1 MKRNKSNKIFGALL
15 PILTMAFLVS
25 CTDVE
30 SIDINRPGLEE
41 QSPELYAKYLENLNT
56 YKRSDDHKVA
66 YAWFDNSV
74 KAPYSRAHHISDIPD
89 SLDVVSMMYPADL
102 AEFEL
107 TDMAT
112 VRRKGTKVVY
122 TISFDRIQKEY
133 TDKVKEGV
141 ETGTFSVYL
150 KAEVDRLISY
160 ESSFDGIIAEYKGKN
175 PIYMSAADKEE
186 AKANQDIFWG
196 AVMAWK
202 QANTN
207 KLLTFQGY
215 PENLIGQ
222 SVLSECR
229 HIILATDDVDAVEEL
244 SVVARKA
251 MLSAGTPTDRFVV
264 AVSTISM
271 DAADTKTGFYEKAR
285 AIKEAAYWITE
296 PSADYTRAGIAIYNI
311 QNDYY
316 NADAIYPC
324 VKEAINIMNPSPR
337 K

>member
-1 MKRNKSNKIFGALL
+1 MKKYKSNKIFGALL
-15 PILTMAFLVS
+15 PILTMALLVS

-41 QSPELYAKYLENLNT
+41 QSPELYAKYLENLNA
-56 YKRSDDHKVA
+56 YKSSSDHKVA

-107 TDMAT
+107 ADMAA

-133 TDKVKEGV
+133 ANKVKEGV
-141 ETGTFSVYL
+141 ETGLFSAYL
-150 KAEVDRLISY
+150 KAEVDKLISY

-175 PIYMSAADKEE
+175 PIYMSAVDKEE

-202 QANTN
+202 QANTA

-215 PENLIGQ
+215 PENLIG
-222 SVLSECR
+222 
-229 HIILATDDVDAVEEL
+229 
-244 SVVARKA
+244 
-251 MLSAGTPTDRFVV
+251 
-264 AVSTISM
+264 
-271 DAADTKTGFYEKAR
+271 
-285 AIKEAAYWITE
+285 
-296 PSADYTRAGIAIYNI
+296 
-311 QNDYY
+311 
-316 NADAIYPC
+316 
-324 VKEAINIMNPSPR
+324 
-337 K
+337 